1 MFMAERPG
9 WSRFQLVSHPNVVL
23 KEGGNHFVD
32 TLATY
37 RDVIQTLLSDYT
49 AAPISNGAI
58 DCYTVFDTQQDHYQV
73 MNVGWDG
80 HRRVYGCVL
89 HLDIKNG
96 KVWVEQNMTEMR
108 VAQELV
114 ERGVKK
120 EDIVLGFQAP
130 EMRQY
135 TEYAAS

>member
-1 MFMAERPG
+1 MDILD
-9 WSRFQLVSHPNVVL
+9 S
-23 KEGGNHFVD
+23 
-32 TLATY
+32 Y
-37 RDVIQTLLSDYT
+37 RQIIQSLLTDY
-49 AAPISNGAI
+49 AAIPIANGLI
-58 DCYTVFDTQQDHYQV
+58 DCYTVFDTKQDHYQV

-89 HLDIKNG
+89 HLDIKGG

-114 ERGVKK
+114 ERGVSK

-135 TEYAAS
+135 TDYAVV

>member
-1 MFMAERPG
+1 MDILD
-9 WSRFQLVSHPNVVL
+9 S
-23 KEGGNHFVD
+23 
-32 TLATY
+32 Y
-37 RDVIQTLLSDYT
+37 RQIIQSLLTNY
-49 AAPISNGAI
+49 AAIPIANGLI
-58 DCYTVFDTQQDHYQV
+58 DCYTVFDTKQDHYQV

-89 HLDIKNG
+89 HLDIKGG

-114 ERGVKK
+114 ERGVSK

-130 EMRQY
+130 QMRQY
-135 TEYAAS
+135 TDYAVV